1 MDRLISE
8 SLNEMMVAPVIGLWD
23 LVLALVVSAVLCTL
37 LARVYIFTH
46 SGHSYSR
53 SFVHTQV
60 IVGVTISLIMLIIGS
75 NIARAFALV
84 GALSIIRFRNP
95 VKDSRDV
102 AFILMSMAIGMA
114 AGTKFYWFAAI
125 FTLFISFL
133 LGMFHYFKFGD
144 AGVAFYVLRLRMN
157 ATHRADIEAVFADS
171 CTDYSLVS
179 LDRFADAGD
188 HDDFVYE
195 INLRRGVTYEELIGR
210 LGAVSPGSSIS
221 LLVGEASVNV

>member
-1 MDRLISE
+1 
-8 SLNEMMVAPVIGLWD
+8 
-23 LVLALVVSAVLCTL
+23 
-37 LARVYIFTH
+37 
-46 SGHSYSR
+46 
-53 SFVHTQV
+53 
-60 IVGVTISLIMLIIGS
+60 
-75 NIARAFALV
+75 
-84 GALSIIRFRNP
+84 
-95 VKDSRDV
+95 
-102 AFILMSMAIGMA
+102 MSKAIGMA

-157 ATHRADIEAVFADS
+157 AGHRADIEAVFADS
-171 CTDYSLVS
+171 CTDYSLIS